1 MRRPVACLLIPLQGI
16 GAALALGCGGSDLTL
31 PSDSQPAALA
41 VVAGNNQTAK
51 AGQAVPEP
59 LVVQATDPAKRPVGQ
74 VRVAFVVTAGGGA
87 TAPDTAVTDADGR
100 ASSRWTLG
108 MAPGAQ
114 GVEARIV
121 GSDPVRATF
130 TGTASSTPTG
140 PAATTT
146 QITSVSPSPSF
157 PTQAVVVGFRV
168 TSTGGTPT
176 GTVTVGDGTV
186 SCTGTAPAGQCSL
199 ALPTAGTTTL
209 TARYAGT
216 ATFGSSSA
224 TAPHEVVV
232 AGTQTALSSSAN
244 PSAHDQSVTFTAS
257 VTSPFRTPN
266 GSIQFVEGSC
276 ATPTRT
282 WGMGNLDAAGRA
294 SFSTQALSGG
304 THPMLACYLGNSTFA
319 PSASAILEQEVT
331 KKGRG

>member
-1 MRRPVACLLIPLQGI
+1 MRNAISFTLVPLTGL
-16 GAALALGCGGSDLTL
+16 AAVALGCGGSDLTL
-31 PSDSQPAALA
+31 PSGSEPSALA
-41 VVAGNNQTAK
+41 VVAGNNQTAPG
-51 AGQAVPEP
+51 GQMVPEP

-87 TAPDTAVTDADGR
+87 TSPDTAITDADGR

-108 MAPGAQ
+108 MTPGVQ

-121 GSDPVRATF
+121 GSNPVSATF
-130 TGTASSTPTG
+130 TGTASSTSTG
-140 PAATTT
+140 PAPTTT

-157 PTQAVVVGFRV
+157 PTQAVVVAFRV

-186 SCTGTAPAGQCSL
+186 SCTGTAPTGQCSL
-199 ALPTAGTTTL
+199 APLTAGTTTL
-209 TARYAGT
+209 TASYAGT

-224 TAPHEVVV
+224 TTRHEVVL
-232 AGTQTALSSSAN
+232 AGTSTTLSSSAN

-266 GSIQFVEGSC
+266 GSVQFVEGSC
-276 ATPTRT
+276 AAPTRT
-282 WGMGNLDAAGRA
+282 WSVANVDAAGRA
-294 SFSTQALSGG
+294 SFSTQALSPG
-304 THPMLACYLGNSTFA
+304 THLMLACYLGNSTFA

-331 KKGRG
+331 KKGPS